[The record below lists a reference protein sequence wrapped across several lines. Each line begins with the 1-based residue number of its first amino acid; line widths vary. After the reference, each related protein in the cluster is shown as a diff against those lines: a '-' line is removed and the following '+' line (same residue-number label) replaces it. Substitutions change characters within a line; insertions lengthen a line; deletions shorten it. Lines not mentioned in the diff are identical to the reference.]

1 MTDYIKEAHTT
12 IFIGQTSYGKTDL
25 VLDLIEKEYN
35 KPLTT
40 ISSSAQHFD
49 GMKHII
55 PRTGSKMMIRLGL

>member
-1 MTDYIKEAHTT
+1 MTDYIKEAHAT

-40 ISSSAQHFD
+40 ISSSGQHFD